1 MRRLANIDIGA
12 HKTQIPL
19 HIFAAHTSM
28 LDTPHR
34 YIAGN
39 ICMQMRK
46 TERTYKYYIQTKTPR
61 HAYMH
66 HQIITHSLARNTRA
80 IFHVRFS
87 STYVYYTL
95 RFSTP
100 SICRK
105 TQKYGIDAIV
115 VALYDFPR
123 FRIASLNNVV
133 VVCVAPHVL
142 AVCCSCDVILRRR
155 RCVSCVKINT
165 QPTSTVKAPHYSRA
179 TQEYQHHSVA
189 YTIDTHSHTFSL
201 VYHIIPTYRY
211 KPGKS

>member
-46 TERTYKYYIQTKTPR
+46 TERTYKNTQTKTPR

-66 HQIITHSLARNTRA
+66 HQIITHSLGRNTRA

-133 VVCVAPHVL
+133 VVCVARSCFMLFLRCHIASSSSLCV
-142 AVCCSCDVILRRR
+142 VCKNQYQANQHR
-155 RCVSCVKINT
+155 K
-165 QPTSTVKAPHYSRA
+165 STPHYSRA
-179 TQEYQHHSVA
+179 TLEYQHHSVA